1 MYYAV
6 KFNEQTRDMLLALAE
21 SICPIPDDWKI
32 YCDHITIVHSSN
44 ENWNELARQFAQI
57 QGCYTTFEVIGYGK
71 SDDAF
76 ALMVD
81 CITTNKVSH
90 ITVACA
96 SGAKPVQSN
105 EITNWIKFKSVPGHS
120 RYFNGY
126 IKLCK

>member
-6 KFNEQTRDMLLALAE
+6 KFNEQTRDMLLALAA
-21 SICPIPDDWKI
+21 SICPIPYDWKV
-32 YCDHITIVHSSN
+32 YCDHITLVHSNSG
-44 ENWNELARQFAQI
+44 NWDKFAREYAQI
-57 QGCYTTFEVIGYGK
+57 HGCYTTFKVIGYGK

-81 CITTNKVSH
+81 YPTANKVSH

-96 SGAKPVQSN
+96 PGAKPVQSN
-105 EITNWIKFKSVPGHS
+105 DITNWTEFDPLTGYAH
-120 RYFNGY
+120 YFNGW